1 MTSIR
6 RFLIVVSLA
15 VITLVNFVAALQG
28 YKSGISNT
36 DQLFDSKLVEL
47 AEVVAELASEQG
59 TAQPIGDQAE
69 LPLPLLYQLLDA
81 QGRVQRHSL
90 LAPDYPLADT
100 PGAFS
105 LVNYNGRRWR
115 VFLTETLTSG
125 HRVMVAESYDDRY
138 FLAEGIILK
147 TIVPILIGL
156 PALMLLVWLI
166 VTRGLR
172 PLKQLTAEVEGKRS
186 QDLTPIECDEVPEEL
201 RPLSEA
207 MNKLLLRL
215 AKAFD
220 REKRFSGDA
229 AHELRTPLS
238 ALKINLFNLKKQLP
252 DGDADFAS
260 MEESI
265 DRMGHLIEQMLLLY
279 RLSPEQ
285 LQSEFVDVDLY
296 EIAQQTIAE
305 NYAGIE
311 ARNQDISLEGESVR
325 ISGDGFALNTLIKNL
340 VDNANKYT
348 PIGGAIKVSV
358 KPRGTAALLVVED
371 SGEGIPEAEQER
383 ILERFYRLQ
392 GHANTATI
400 QGCGLGLSIVQ
411 NIVELHAGELKIA
424 KSASLGGLKIEI
436 LLPASQGKKDA
447 G

>member
-15 VITLVNFVAALQG
+15 VITLVNFVAAVQG
-28 YKSGISNT
+28 YRTGLINT
-36 DQLFDSKLVEL
+36 DQLFDAKLVEI
-47 AEVVAELASEQG
+47 ASVIAELGVEDAHLQEG
-59 TAQPIGDQAE
+59 TRPAPVMF
-69 LPLPLLYQLLDA
+69 QLLDET
-81 QGRVQRHSL
+81 GHVVKHSK
-90 LAPDYPLADT
+90 LAPENPLSFE
-100 PGAFS
+100 PGTFS
-105 LVNYNGRRWR
+105 MVNFNGIRWR
-115 VFLTETLTSG
+115 AYVSDHLTHG
-125 HRVMVAESYDDRY
+125 YRVVVAESYDERY

-156 PALMLLVWLI
+156 PVLMLLVWLI

-172 PLKQLTAEVEGKRS
+172 PLKKLTTEVEGKKS
-186 QDLTPIECDEVPEEL
+186 QDLTPIECSEIPEEL
-201 RPLSEA
+201 QPLSNA
-207 MNKLLLRL
+207 MNQLLGRL
-215 AKAFD
+215 SKAFE

-252 DGDADFAS
+252 DNDDDCAS

-285 LQSEFVDVDLY
+285 LQSEFVDVDLFQV
-296 EIAQQTIAE
+296 AQQTIAE

-311 ARNQDISLEGESVR
+311 RKHQEISLEGESAI
-325 ISGDGFALNTLIKNL
+325 ISGDAFALNTLIKNL

-348 PIGGAIKVSV
+348 PDNGQIVVTVCKGRDWAE
-358 KPRGTAALLVVED
+358 LVVED
-371 SGEGIPEAEQER
+371 SGEGIPAEERER

-392 GHANTATI
+392 GHANTASI

-411 NIVELHAGELKIA
+411 NIVELHGGDLSIG
-424 KSASLGGLKIEI
+424 KSPALGGLRIEI
-436 LLPASQGKKDA
+436 ALPQTRGGLDAS
-447 G
+447 

>member
-28 YKSGISNT
+28 YRSGLANT

-47 AEVVAELASEQG
+47 AAVVSELA
-59 TAQPIGDQAE
+59 TAEASTDQAVM
-69 LPLPLLYQLLDA
+69 PLPLLYQLLDTD
-81 QGRVQRHSL
+81 GTVRRHSV
-90 LAPDYPLADT
+90 LAPDFPLAEK
-100 PGAFS
+100 PGEFS
-105 LVNYNGRRWR
+105 LVNYNGQRWR
-115 VFLTETLTSG
+115 VFVTETLTSG
-125 HRVMVAESYDDRY
+125 YRVVVAESYDDRY

-156 PALMLLVWLI
+156 PALMLMVWLI

-186 QDLTPIECDEVPEEL
+186 QDLTPIECNEVPEEL

-252 DGDADFAS
+252 DDDADCAS

-285 LQSEFVDVDLY
+285 LQSEFVDLDLY
-296 EIAQQTIAE
+296 DVARQTIAE

-311 ARNQDISLEGESVR
+311 ARNQDISLEGEPVR

-348 PIGGAIKVSV
+348 PPGGAIKVSV
-358 KPRGTAALLVVED
+358 KPRESVALLVVED

-424 KSASLGGLKIEI
+424 KSESLGGLKIEI
-436 LLPASQGKKDA
+436 RLPANQGQKHV

>member
-15 VITLVNFVAALQG
+15 VITLVNFIAAVQG
-28 YKSGISNT
+28 YRTGLTNT
-36 DQLFDSKLVEL
+36 DQLFDAKLVEI
-47 AEVVAELASEQG
+47 ASVIAELGVEDAHLQQG
-59 TAQPIGDQAE
+59 LQPA
-69 LPLPLLYQLLDA
+69 PVMFQLLDESG
-81 QGRVQRHSL
+81 QVVKRSS
-90 LAPDYPLADT
+90 LAPDSPLSFA
-100 PGAFS
+100 PGTFS
-105 LVNYNGRRWR
+105 MVNFNGIRWR
-115 VFLTETLTSG
+115 VYVSDQLNHG
-125 HRVMVAESYDDRY
+125 YRVAVAESYDERY

-156 PALMLLVWLI
+156 PVLMLLVWLI

-172 PLKQLTAEVEGKRS
+172 PLKKLTAEVAGKRS
-186 QDLTPIECDEVPEEL
+186 QDLTPIECTEVPEEL
-201 RPLSEA
+201 QPLSDA
-207 MNKLLLRL
+207 MNQLLGRL
-215 AKAFD
+215 SKAFD

-252 DGDADFAS
+252 ENDDDCVS

-305 NYAGIE
+305 NYTAIE
-311 ARNQDISLEGESVR
+311 RKQQEISLEGESVL
-325 ISGDGFALNTLIKNL
+325 ISGDAFALNTLIKNL

-348 PIGGAIKVSV
+348 PAQGQIVVTVTEGRDWAE
-358 KPRGTAALLVVED
+358 LVVED
-371 SGEGIPEAEQER
+371 SGEGIPAEEKER

-392 GHANTATI
+392 GHANTASI

-411 NIVELHAGELKIA
+411 NIVELHGGELSIG
-424 KSASLGGLKIEI
+424 KSPSLGGLRIEI
-436 LLPASQGKKDA
+436 TLPRARELRDDR
-447 G
+447 